1 MIDRNN
7 FTASKFHLVDSLDT
21 VTHMPDFV
29 FLSFSRHFTE
39 EANVLIGAHTIGSL
53 RHVFGIT
60 PHPVSHVTAEA
71 EIRILNLASEFL
83 FVHC

>member
-1 MIDRNN
+1 M
-7 FTASKFHLVDSLDT
+7 
-21 VTHMPDFV
+21 
-29 FLSFSRHFTE
+29 
-39 EANVLIGAHTIGSL
+39 LIGAHTIGSL